1 MPGPAAFTQD
11 GKTLAVMPSHSAVAL
26 YDCGTRQLLARVDVA
41 ETNMINT
48 LLFSR
53 DGTLLVTIS
62 EEGDAWI
69 WDLRRTRARLR
80 EIGLDWDQPA
90 YPPAGPLPEPVA
102 VEVDLGEA
110 SKAEGKK

>member
-26 YDCGTRQLLARVDVA
+26 YDCGTRHLLARVDVA

-62 EEGDAWI
+62 EEGDVWI
-69 WDLRRTRARLR
+69 WDLRRVRARLR
-80 EIGLDWDQPA
+80 EIDLDWDQPA
-90 YPPAGPLPEPVA
+90 YPPAGTLPEPVA